1 MPKARSKKNSVMKK
15 IDLRF
20 DKKKID
26 HVYWNPYFGGLM
38 LGLLMIFTFYVTGR
52 GLGAS
57 GAMKSTVV
65 QAVGTVSASH
75 AENNA
80 YYSQF
85 VAEDKSPLNTW
96 LVFEVLGVLA
106 GAFISG
112 ALTGRIGWKLEHSPK
127 ITSKRRMVAAL
138 AGGIFFGFGA
148 QLARGCTSGA
158 ALSGAAV
165 LSTGGM
171 ITMLSIFGSGY
182 MFAYFFRKNW
192 I

>member
-1 MPKARSKKNSVMKK
+1 MKK
-15 IDLRF
+15 LDIHF

-38 LGLLMIFTFYVTGR
+38 LGLLIIFTFYITGR

-65 QAVGTVSASH
+65 QVIDAVSAQH

-80 YYSQF
+80 YYSKF
-85 VAEDKSPLNTW
+85 VGDEKAPMNTW
-96 LVFEVLGVLA
+96 LVFEVIGVLA

-112 ALTGRIGWKLEHSPK
+112 ALTGRIGWKVEHSPK
-127 ITSKRRMVAAL
+127 IKSKKRILYAL
-138 AGGIFFGFGA
+138 AGGMFFGFGA

-158 ALSGAAV
+158 ALSGIAV
-165 LSTGGM
+165 LSTGGLLTM
-171 ITMLSIFGSGY
+171 IAIFGSGY